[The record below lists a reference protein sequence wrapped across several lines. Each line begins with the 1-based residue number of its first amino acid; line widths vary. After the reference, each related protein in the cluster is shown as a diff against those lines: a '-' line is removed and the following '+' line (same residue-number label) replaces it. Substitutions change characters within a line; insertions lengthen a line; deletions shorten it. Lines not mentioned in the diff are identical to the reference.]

1 MRALRGRERYLWE
14 CLPGRSEANAEKFPA
29 QELRKRRWI
38 WDSAR
43 MGGRSWLGDLL
54 FQLSQV
60 VRSKSL
66 MIPRLRSLLLVS
78 AFVSSAVAAVVTH
91 YWRERFE
98 ADFDPRPLFSVI
110 FAQFQACRSDD
121 FNKAYDQASTAA
133 QAHFSLVQYA
143 TKIRSEYGRI
153 SSWKKLEFGRT
164 FLENQR
170 AIVEVYFL
178 SDHDQVTPGRFTMV
192 REGAIWRIENFEI
205 LETWPDDRRLAGF
218 SV

>member
-1 MRALRGRERYLWE
+1 
-14 CLPGRSEANAEKFPA
+14 
-29 QELRKRRWI
+29 
-38 WDSAR
+38 
-43 MGGRSWLGDLL
+43 
-54 FQLSQV
+54 
-60 VRSKSL
+60 

-98 ADFDPRPLFSVI
+98 ADFDPRPLFRVI

-143 TKIRSEYGRI
+143 TKIRTEYGRI

-205 LETWPDDRRLAGF
+205 LETWPDDRRLAGL

>member
-1 MRALRGRERYLWE
+1 VRTLCRRERYRWE
-14 CLPGRSEANAEKFPA
+14 CLPGRTEANAEKFPT
-29 QELRKRRWI
+29 QELRERRRI
-38 WDSAR
+38 WHSAQ

-60 VRSKSL
+60 VRSKSF

-98 ADFDPRPLFSVI
+98 ADFDPRPLFTVI
-110 FAQFQACRSDD
+110 FVQFQACRSDD
-121 FNKAYDQASTAA
+121 FNKAYDQASRAA

-153 SSWKKLEFGRT
+153 STWKKLEFGRT
-164 FLENQR
+164 FVQNQR

-178 SDHDQVTPGRFTMV
+178 SNYGQVTPARFTMV
-192 REGAIWRIENFEI
+192 QEGAMWRIENFEI
-205 LETWPDDRRLAGF
+205 FETWPDNRRLAGF